1 MASLAFLYIFQ
12 EKFSAISGPGDLLRD
27 KPINLAEINGSA
39 KLKLASNS
47 NDEAKPRLRLA
58 IQKEGRLTEHTLS
71 LLRSI
76 GLDFDSYKQR
86 LFSTVRNFEL
96 DILYSRDDDI
106 PEYLA
111 SGTADLGV
119 VGQNL
124 IYEEGVDVEELAPVG
139 FGHCALVVAVPKE
152 SGITEIQQLNGKKIA
167 SSYPKSARK
176 FLDKHNI
183 QADLVNLSGAVEL
196 APNLGVANAIVE
208 ITATGS
214 SLILNDLVAIHEILK
229 SQAVIAAN
237 HQSLAHPYKAR
248 NIERLLVRIKA
259 ALAAKQY
266 KYIVMNAP
274 RHKLEE
280 IKKVVPGL
288 KSPTIVPL
296 ADPDWVAVH
305 TVVTEDAF
313 WEIMEQLKEAGAGGI
328 LVVPI
333 EKILL

>member
-1 MASLAFLYIFQ
+1 M
-12 EKFSAISGPGDLLRD
+12 SGPGDKHISLT
-27 KPINLAEINGSA
+27 EINGSA

-58 IQKEGRLTEHTLS
+58 IQKEGRLTEHTLD

-76 GLDFDSYKQR
+76 GLQFDSYKQR

-124 IYEEGVDVEELAPVG
+124 IFEEGVDVEELAPVG
-139 FGHCALVVAVPKE
+139 FGHCTLVVAVPKE
-152 SGITEIQQLNGKKIA
+152 SGITDIQQLNGKKIA

-176 FLDKHNI
+176 FLDKYNI

-229 SQAVIAAN
+229 SQAVLAAN

-274 RHKLEE
+274 RHKLED